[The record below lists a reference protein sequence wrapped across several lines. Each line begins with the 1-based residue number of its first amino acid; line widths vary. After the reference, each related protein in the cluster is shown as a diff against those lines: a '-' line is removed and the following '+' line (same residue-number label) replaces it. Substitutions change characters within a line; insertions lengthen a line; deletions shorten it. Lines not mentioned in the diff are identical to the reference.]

1 MYCLIFFLS
10 FRLSV
15 LELGENPSSS
25 LNMQSVAADT
35 EEIMNVEPSTILAL
49 AKNALSASKQAL
61 ALAEDLKLDLDDSLS
76 NRLASIFSSWLH

>member
-1 MYCLIFFLS
+1 M
-10 FRLSV
+10 SV

-35 EEIMNVEPSTILAL
+35 EEIMNVEPITVVAL

-76 NRLASIFSSWLH
+76 NRLAYMLSSSLH